1 MTRIQKSH
9 PKVLFSILL
18 GVSLISC
25 SGKDAAKD
33 KGHERVIL
41 PAGEIH
47 EGWYF
52 AAGDQVVI
60 EGTVNGDAYV
70 AGGVIDVNG
79 TINGDLLVAGGQL
92 NINGTISDDVRSCG
106 GDIQF
111 DGNVGKNITACGGN
125 ITIGKSATINGNALV
140 AGGSFE
146 VVGMIA
152 QNATVATGNMNV
164 RGTID
169 GNVDFAGGELSIL
182 PGAKVGGNLNAEVEE
197 TKNVEIA
204 EGTVLGKVDLITE
217 DMKPSP
223 HILGIQPWQ
232 FWFKIIWMCSLL
244 VTGLVI
250 ILVFPKQFVGFG
262 STIVQL
268 PGQTFLW
275 GFVGMIVIPVAAAIL
290 FVTIVGVPLGIFLL
304 ATFFWILY
312 VSQLSLGIVLGGRIM
327 GMDGKTG
334 WNLFLAFAAGLLIV
348 YMLTFVPYLRV
359 LIYLASLL
367 FGLGAIL
374 MALKNEFQK
383 GGTQ

>member
-1 MTRIQKSH
+1 MNW
-9 PKVLFSILL
+9 PKILFSVLL
-18 GVSLISC
+18 AVSLVSC

-41 PAGEIH
+41 PAGKIH

-60 EGTVNGDAYV
+60 EGTVNGDAYI
-70 AGGVIDVNG
+70 AGGVIDVDG

-106 GDIQF
+106 GTIQF
-111 DGNVGKNITACGGN
+111 DGHVGKNITACGGN

-140 AGGSFE
+140 AGGIVQF
-146 VVGMIA
+146 VGIIA
-152 QNATVATGNMNV
+152 QNATVASGNMNV

-182 PGAKVGGNLNAEVEE
+182 PGAKVGGNLSVEVEQ

-204 EGTVLGKVDLITE
+204 EGTVFGKVDLVTE
-217 DMKPSP
+217 EMKPSP
-223 HILGIQPWQ
+223 YILGLQVWQ
-232 FWFKIIWMCSLL
+232 FWFKIIWICSLL

-275 GFVGMIVIPVAAAIL
+275 GFAGMILIPVAVAIL
-290 FVTIVGVPLGIFLL
+290 FVTIIGVPLGLLLL
-304 ATFFWILY
+304 ATFLWMLY
-312 VSQLSLGIVLGGRIM
+312 VSQLSLGVVLGGRIM
-327 GMDGKTG
+327 GMEGKTG

-348 YMLTFVPYLRV
+348 YILTFVPYLRIF
-359 LIYLASLL
+359 IYLGSLS

-374 MALKNEFQK
+374 LVLKNEFQK
-383 GGTQ
+383 GGT